1 MIHTFEGACVAVT
14 GAAGTVGKEL
24 VRQLLDQPTA
34 QVRALD
40 NNETG
45 LFELEHEMAK
55 PGQLA
60 AFLCDIAR
68 DEGLMRLLD
77 GVDYVFHAAA
87 LKHVPLCEASPFEAV
102 KVNVHGMENV
112 IRASLAG
119 GVQKVLFTSSDK
131 AVNPTS
137 VMGTT
142 KLMGERL
149 ITAAQQLASPRRPT
163 QFASTRFGNVVGS
176 RGSVLPL
183 FIQQIARGGPVTLTH
198 EDMTRFMMTL
208 GEAAGMVID
217 SIRYATGGEI
227 FITKMPVMRIVDVAE
242 VLVGMMAPHFGLNP
256 QDIEIRI
263 VGMRPGEK
271 LYEELSTAEE
281 LERMWDCGRYFVVD
295 PLHTNGDRTYP
306 TENPTRTDR
315 VYISSTEPALGHE
328 SIRRFI
334 EGADVLPAD
343 YKPLRAPRVAVA

>member
-1 MIHTFEGACVAVT
+1 MIKSFEGACVAVT

-45 LFELEHEMAK
+45 LFELEHEMNK

-60 AFLCDIAR
+60 AFLCDISRQA
-68 DEGLMRLLD
+68 GLMRLLD

-87 LKHVPLCEASPFEAV
+87 LKHVPLCESSPFEAV

-112 IRASLAG
+112 VRASQAG
-119 GVQKVLFTSSDK
+119 GVKKVLFTSSDK

-149 ITAAQQLASPRRPT
+149 ITAAQMSVSARRPT

-183 FIQQIARGGPVTLTH
+183 FIQQIAKGGPITLTH
-198 EDMTRFMMTL
+198 DDMTRFMMTL
-208 GEAAGMVID
+208 DEAAELVID
-217 SIRYATGGEI
+217 SIRYASGGEI
-227 FITKMPVMRIVDVAE
+227 FITKMPVMRIFDVAE
-242 VLVGMMAPHFGLNP
+242 VLVDMMAPYYGRDP
-256 QDIEIRI
+256 KDVEIKI

-281 LERMWDCGRYFVVD
+281 VARMWDCGRYFVVD
-295 PLHTNGDRTYP
+295 PLNAQGERTYP
-306 TENPTRTDR
+306 SENPTKTDR

-328 SIRRFI
+328 SIRQFI
-334 EGADVLPAD
+334 ERANVLPED
-343 YKPLRAPRVAVA
+343 YQPYRGPRVVAK

>member
-1 MIHTFEGACVAVT
+1 MIHSFEGACVAVT

-24 VRQLLDQPTA
+24 VRQLLELPTA

-45 LFELEHEMAK
+45 LFELEHEMDA
-55 PGQLA
+55 PGRLS
-60 AFLCDIAR
+60 AFLCDISR
-68 DEGLMRLLD
+68 EEGLVRLLD

-87 LKHVPLCEASPFEAV
+87 LKHVPLCEHSPFEAV

-119 GVQKVLFTSSDK
+119 GVKKVLFTSSDK

-149 ITAAQQLASPRRPT
+149 ITAAQLLSSARRPT

-183 FIQQIARGGPVTLTH
+183 FIQQIAKGGPLTLTH
-198 EDMTRFMMTL
+198 DDMTRFMMTL
-208 GEAAGMVID
+208 DEAASLVIE
-217 SIRYATGGEI
+217 SIRYASGGEI

-242 VLVGMMAPHFGLNP
+242 VLIEMMAPHFGHTP
-256 QDIEIRI
+256 ADIKVKV
-263 VGMRPGEK
+263 VGIRPGEK

-281 LERMWDCGRYFVVD
+281 LARMWDCGRYFVVD
-295 PLHTNGDRTYP
+295 PLNAGADRTYP
-306 TENPTRTDR
+306 IENPTRTDR

-334 EGADVLPAD
+334 EDAGVLPDD
-343 YKPLRAPRVAVA
+343 YQPVRGPRIALG

>member
-1 MIHTFEGACVAVT
+1 MIESFEGACVAVT
-14 GAAGTVGKEL
+14 GAAGTVGAEL
-24 VRQLLDQPTA
+24 VRQLAALPTA

-45 LFELEHEMAK
+45 LFELEHAIGR
-55 PGQLA
+55 PDRLS
-60 AFLCDIAR
+60 AFLCDISR
-68 DEGLMRLLD
+68 EEGVMRLLD

-87 LKHVPLCEASPFEAV
+87 LKHVPLCESSPFEAV
-102 KVNVHGMENV
+102 RVNVHGTENV

-119 GVQKVLFTSSDK
+119 GVKKVLFTSSDK

-149 ITAAQQLASPRRPT
+149 MTSAQRLSSPRRPT

-183 FIQQIARGGPVTLTH
+183 FMQQIQKGGPVTLTH

-208 GEAAGMVID
+208 DEAAALVID
-217 SIRYATGGEI
+217 SIRYTAGGEI
-227 FITKMPVMRIVDVAE
+227 FITKMPVMRIIDVAE
-242 VLVGMMAPHFGLNP
+242 VLIEMMAPHYGHAAE
-256 QDIEIRI
+256 DIQIEV

-271 LYEELSTAEE
+271 LYEELSTTEE
-281 LERMWDCGRYFVVD
+281 LARMWDCGRYFVVD
-295 PLHTNGDRTYP
+295 PIEPVGERAYP
-306 TENPTRTDR
+306 SDAPTRTDR
-315 VYISSTEPALGHE
+315 VYISSTEPALGHDGV
-328 SIRRFI
+328 RRFI
-334 EGADVLPAD
+334 EEAGVLPVD
-343 YKPLRAPRVAVA
+343 FKPQRAPRVAVA

>member
-1 MIHTFEGACVAVT
+1 MFKSFEGACVAVT

-24 VRQLLDQPTA
+24 VRQLMLEPTA

-45 LFELEHEMAK
+45 LFELEHEMNK

-60 AFLCDIAR
+60 AYLCDISKQ
-68 DEGLMRLLD
+68 EGLMRLLD

-87 LKHVPLCEASPFEAV
+87 LKHVPLCESSPFEAV

-112 IRASLAG
+112 VRASQAG
-119 GVQKVLFTSSDK
+119 GVKKVLFTSSDK

-149 ITAAQQLASPRRPT
+149 ITAAQMSVSARRPT

-176 RGSVLPL
+176 RGSVFPL
-183 FIQQIARGGPVTLTH
+183 FIQQIAKGGPVTLTH
-198 EDMTRFMMTL
+198 QDMTRFMMTL
-208 GEAAGMVID
+208 DEAAEMVID

-227 FITKMPVMRIVDVAE
+227 FITKMPVMRIIDVAE
-242 VLVGMMAPHFGLNP
+242 VLVEMMAPYYGRDP
-256 QDIEIRI
+256 KDIEIRI

-281 LERMWDCGRYFVVD
+281 VARMWDCGRYFVVD
-295 PLHTNGDRTYP
+295 PLGAKGDRTYP
-306 TENPTRTDR
+306 AAKPTRADR
-315 VYISSTEPALGHE
+315 VYISSTEPALAQD
-328 SIRRFI
+328 SIRQFI
-334 EGADVLPAD
+334 ERAGVLPLD
-343 YKPLRAPRVAVA
+343 YKPARQPRVAVA

>member
-1 MIHTFEGACVAVT
+1 MIHSFEGACVAVT
-14 GAAGTVGKEL
+14 GAAGTIGKEL
-24 VRQLLDQPTA
+24 VRQLLDLPTA

-45 LFELEHEMAK
+45 LFELEHEMSK

-60 AFLCDIAR
+60 AFLCDISR
-68 DEGLMRLLD
+68 EEGLVRLLD

-87 LKHVPLCEASPFEAV
+87 LKHVPLCEHSPFEAV

-119 GVQKVLFTSSDK
+119 GVKKVLFTSSDK

-149 ITAAQQLASPRRPT
+149 ITAAQLLSSARRPT

-183 FIQQIARGGPVTLTH
+183 FIQQIAKGGPLTLTH
-198 EDMTRFMMTL
+198 ADMTRFMMTL
-208 GEAAGMVID
+208 DEAASLVID
-217 SIRYATGGEI
+217 SIHYASGGEI

-242 VLVGMMAPHFGLNP
+242 VLVEMMAPHFGHAVA
-256 QDIEIRI
+256 DIETKI
-263 VGMRPGEK
+263 VGIRPGEK

-281 LERMWDCGRYFVVD
+281 LARMWDCGRYFVVD
-295 PLHTNGDRTYP
+295 PLNADPNRIYP
-306 TENPTRTDR
+306 SEKPTRTDR

-334 EGADVLPAD
+334 EGAGVLPDD
-343 YKPLRAPRVAVA
+343 YQPVRGPRVALG